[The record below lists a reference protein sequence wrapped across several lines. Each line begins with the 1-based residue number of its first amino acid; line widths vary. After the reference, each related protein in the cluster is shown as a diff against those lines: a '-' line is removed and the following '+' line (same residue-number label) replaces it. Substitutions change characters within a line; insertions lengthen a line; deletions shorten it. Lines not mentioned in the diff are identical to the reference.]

1 MVGLIMRILL
11 YYPELDFSYGE
22 GAYMHRTNV
31 HSGTTAGATAY
42 TPA

>member
-22 GAYMHRTNV
+22 EAYTHWTTV
-31 HSGTTAGATAY
+31 HSGTAG
-42 TPA
+42 PART